1 MSKCAK
7 CKSELV
13 EDSESKILRCSKCK
27 EYHID
32 FATIIKLQNVWREI
46 LDKTN
51 DILGKINV
59 LLDVLPEE
67 HANRIEVCSMYEN
80 LTTTV
85 VKSLQSKIRAVFE
98 NLFPSFLVEAS
109 KRFVELSSQLE
120 KNEINLI
127 KILKNLPEENY
138 YDYKAV
144 LTNEKFPKVEVIN
157 HALPIYLICISS
169 SGKNLFNV
177 ICDEIENQEKISEH
191 DLIAGFFHAI
201 RSFCEE
207 ALHRTIEDFKAGN
220 YTIVFERGEIINDE
234 NKKEKLDG
242 YALID
247 NKESVNRE
255 TIEEIR
261 QKIKEMLVKFSE
273 IFKGCNLETT
283 SQFFP
288 FESVIKE
295 IFNKKEAIGC
305 EINAK

>member
-7 CKSELV
+7 CRSELV
-13 EDSESKILRCSKCK
+13 EDFESKILRCSRCE

-32 FATIIKLQNVWREI
+32 FATIIKLQNVWRKV

-51 DILGKINV
+51 EILGKINV

-85 VKSLQSKIRAVFE
+85 VKSLQPKIGEVFE
-98 NLFPSFLVEAS
+98 SLFPSFLVEAS
-109 KRFVELSSQLE
+109 KRFVELSSLLE

-127 KILKNLPEENY
+127 KILKNLPEEIY

-144 LTNEKFPKVEVIN
+144 FTSNKLLKVEDIN
-157 HALPIYLICISS
+157 RALPIYLICISS
-169 SGKNLFNV
+169 CGKNLFNI
-177 ICDEIENQEKISEH
+177 ICDEIENQEKIPEH
-191 DLIAGFFHAI
+191 DLIAGLFYAV

-207 ALHRTIEDFKAGN
+207 LLHHTIDNFKAGN
-220 YTIVFERGEIINDE
+220 YTIVFACGEIITDKC
-234 NKKEKLDG
+234 KKEKLDG

-247 NKESVNRE
+247 NRESIDSE

-273 IFKGCNLETT
+273 TFKGCNLETT

-295 IFNKKEAIGC
+295 IFNKKVPIGC